1 MNIGVGSKRC
11 KNYIYHNNKRV
22 AFLEIMQY
30 RFSKSI

>member
-1 MNIGVGSKRC
+1 VLGLNDTTPIFF
-11 KNYIYHNNKRV
+11 HNNNGI